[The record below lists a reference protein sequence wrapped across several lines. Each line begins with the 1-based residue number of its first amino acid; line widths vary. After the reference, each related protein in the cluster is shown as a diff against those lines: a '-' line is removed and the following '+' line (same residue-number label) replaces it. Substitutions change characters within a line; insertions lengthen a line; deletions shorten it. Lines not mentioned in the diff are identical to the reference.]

1 MQKRLDKYSIL
12 CYNIYRKEG
21 RALKLKEKIKELSEI
36 VAELEK
42 LTVRIVS
49 WLGWLLYLIHILKQH

>member
-1 MQKRLDKYSIL
+1 M
-12 CYNIYRKEG
+12 
-21 RALKLKEKIKELSEI
+21 KLPDIKSKINELSEI

-49 WLGWLLYLIHILKQH
+49 WLGWLLYLIHILKNH